1 MQGTLRMS
9 LVVYIISTLFR
20 QVAMKEIKL
29 QSDSFLDHEK
39 HITEVISHPG
49 SMNSCSF
56 LHHKFTVGRK

>member
-39 HITEVISHPG
+39 YFAYYRNLSKSLLDQV
-49 SMNSCSF
+49 
-56 LHHKFTVGRK
+56 LV